1 MDERA
6 LNTALKESDLRPVAS
21 LVEVLQ
27 EAAFVFV
34 FDLLVVRVSLVS
46 LYSAATDG
54 CDLVEDEAAPDV
66 LLLNVVESLVALGHE
81 VVDGHDVARL
91 AVLSPVACQLQ
102 LGHFGVGVPPVP
114 VHSDDEGHVSAP
126 LPEETQTLEVRLDDG
141 A

>member
-1 MDERA
+1 M
-6 LNTALKESDLRPVAS
+6 
-21 LVEVLQ
+21 
-27 EAAFVFV
+27 
-34 FDLLVVRVSLVS
+34 VRVSLVS

-141 A
+141 ARPRCKAELVERGTHLTAAPGRWAGTRQW

>member
-21 LVEVLQ
+21 LVKALQ

-46 LYSAATDG
+46 LYSTATLR
-54 CDLVEDEAAPDV
+54 CDLIEDEATPDV
-66 LLLNVVESLVALGHE
+66 LLLNVVESLVAFGYE

-91 AVLSPVACQLQ
+91 AMLSPVACQL
-102 LGHFGVGVPPVP
+102 
-114 VHSDDEGHVSAP
+114 
-126 LPEETQTLEVRLDDG
+126 
-141 A
+141 